1 MAISTTTQV
10 LSFTGALLILIAYVG
25 HQFKLVD
32 GGGKAYNVLN
42 AAGSAI
48 LGYIALRPFQLGFT
62 VLEWTWAGVSV
73 YALWRAVRSRTLAQD
88 SRSAG

>member
-10 LSFTGALLILIAYVG
+10 LSFTGALLILVAYVG
-25 HQFKLVD
+25 HQFNWMD
-32 GGGKAYNVLN
+32 AASKAYNLLN

-62 VLEWTWAGVSV
+62 VLEWTWAAVSV
-73 YALWRAVRSRTLAQD
+73 YALWRAARGRSLAQD
-88 SRSAG
+88 SRTAG